1 VEHVLTSRPSA
12 RRPPFPRFQVVLA
25 LIRRDVA
32 ITRSYRIA
40 FVLDIVF
47 GVLNL
52 AMFFFISRTFG
63 HVGGVDLHGAPNYF
77 AFASVGIAITIVI
90 DAASTGL
97 AQRIRGEQLAGTL
110 EALLI
115 QPVTVGE
122 VAFGLAGFPFVFA
135 MIRAVFYLL
144 IAAAWFHVD
153 VAQASV
159 VGFVVVLLVAGTA
172 FTALGI
178 LLGAVVLIVKR
189 GDVLVGMVIF
199 TMGLISGAFYPV
211 GVLPGWIERIGRVMP
226 TRFAYDGL
234 RSAMFVG
241 SGWWTDVAA
250 LVAYSVIGIP
260 AAIAVFAAAL
270 RHATRTGSLGQY

>member
-1 VEHVLTSRPSA
+1 MV
-12 RRPPFPRFQVVLA
+12 
-25 LIRRDVA
+25 RRDVA
-32 ITRSYRIA
+32 VTRSYRLA
-40 FVLDIVF
+40 FVLDIFF

-52 AMFFFISRTFG
+52 AMFFFISRTFN
-63 HVGGVDLHGAPNYF
+63 GVQDTVNLHGAPSYF

-135 MIRAVFYLL
+135 MVRSFFYLV
-144 IAAAWFHVD
+144 IAAIWFHVD
-153 VAQASV
+153 LGHASFP
-159 VGFVVVLLVAGTA
+159 GFILVLVTAGAA
-172 FTALGI
+172 FTGLGI

-199 TMGLISGAFYPV
+199 AMGLISGAFYPIR
-211 GVLPGWIERIGRVMP
+211 VLPDWLETIGRAMP
-226 TRFAYDGL
+226 TRFAFDGL
-234 RSAMFVG
+234 RSAMFLG
-241 SGWWTDVAA
+241 SGWWVDVGA
-250 LVAYSVIGIP
+250 LVIYALIGIP
-260 AAIAVFAAAL
+260 LAIWVFQVAL
-270 RHATRTGSLGQY
+270 RHSQRTGSLGQY

>member
-1 VEHVLTSRPSA
+1 M
-12 RRPPFPRFQVVLA
+12 
-25 LIRRDVA
+25 IRRDVA
-32 ITRSYRIA
+32 ITRSYRTA

-63 HVGGVDLHGAPNYF
+63 HVTGVELHGAPNYF

-90 DAASTGL
+90 DSASAGL

-115 QPVTVGE
+115 QPITVGE

-135 MIRAVFYLL
+135 MVRSLFYLV
-144 IAAAWFHVD
+144 IAAIWFHVD
-153 VAQASV
+153 LAHASIP
-159 VGFVVVLLVAGTA
+159 GFVLVLIASGFA
-172 FTALGI
+172 FTGLGI
-178 LLGAVVLIVKR
+178 ILGAVVLIVKR
-189 GDVLVGMVIF
+189 GDVLVGMVVF

-211 GVLPGWIERIGRVMP
+211 SVLPDWLEAIGRVMP
-226 TRFAYDGL
+226 TRFAFDGL
-234 RSAMFVG
+234 RSAMFLG
-241 SGWWTDVAA
+241 SGWWGDVAA
-250 LVAYSVIGIP
+250 LVVYSVVGIP

-270 RHATRTGSLGQY
+270 RRGARTGSLGQY

>member
-1 VEHVLTSRPSA
+1 VEHVLTSRRSA
-12 RRPPFPRFQVVLA
+12 VRPPVPRFQVILA
-25 LIRRDVA
+25 MIRRDVA

-63 HVGGVDLHGAPNYF
+63 TVEGIELHGAPSYF

-135 MIRAVFYLL
+135 MVRSVFYLV
-144 IAAAWFHVD
+144 IAAVWFHVD
-153 VAQASV
+153 LAEASV
-159 VGFVVVLLVAGTA
+159 TGFLITLLVSGFA

-178 LLGAVVLIVKR
+178 ILGAVVLIIKR

-211 GVLPGWIERIGRVMP
+211 GVLPDWIEPIGRVMP

-250 LVAYSVIGIP
+250 LVAYSVVGIP
-260 AAIAVFAAAL
+260 VAIAVFSAAL

>member
-1 VEHVLTSRPSA
+1 M
-12 RRPPFPRFQVVLA
+12 
-25 LIRRDVA
+25 IRRDVA

-40 FVLDIVF
+40 FVLDVVF

-52 AMFFFISRTFG
+52 ALFFFISRTFG
-63 HVGGVDLHGAPNYF
+63 EVSGADLHGAPNYF
-77 AFASVGIAITIVI
+77 AFASVGIAITVVI

-122 VAFGLAGFPFVFA
+122 VSFGLAGFPFVFA
-135 MIRAVFYLL
+135 MVRAVFYLV
-144 IAAAWFHVD
+144 IAAIWFHVD
-153 VAQASV
+153 LGKASFS
-159 VGFVVVLLVAGTA
+159 GFVLVLLAAGTA

-178 LLGAVVLIVKR
+178 ILGAVVLIVKR

-199 TMGLISGAFYPV
+199 VMGLISGAFYPV
-211 GVLPGWIERIGRVMP
+211 GVLPNWLEAIGRVLP

-234 RSAMFVG
+234 RSSMFVG

-250 LVAYSVIGIP
+250 LVGYSVFGIP
-260 AAIAVFAAAL
+260 AAIAVFSAAL
-270 RHATRTGSLGQY
+270 RHAARTGSLGQY